1 MGESAYHDL
10 PAESQRGNPLRSA
23 CTAWYCPHG
32 PKKSIA
38 AALIYCRPSGSL
50 QAALYLYR
58 SGYFPVS
65 LMFFPNCIQL
75 QILEDQ
81 ITYTHLPIDP
91 APTATHHSTYRAPQ
105 AQPKSHHHREI
116 MASYQ
121 INNILKI
128 DVSDVQSAS
137 FSVSIDVQEGPDE
150 VHFLDRIQT
159 HTPSR
164 RILTTTGFT
173 SESRLATTSSVSS
186 SWSSLSVMTAP
197 SPSSSAMGRAR

>member
-91 APTATHHSTYRAPQ
+91 ATQHSTAHI
-105 AQPKSHHHREI
+105 KH
-116 MASYQ
+116 
-121 INNILKI
+121 LKHN
-128 DVSDVQSAS
+128 
-137 FSVSIDVQEGPDE
+137 P
-150 VHFLDRIQT
+150 R
-159 HTPSR
+159 
-164 RILTTTGFT
+164 TTTT
-173 SESRLATTSSVSS
+173 ERSWLPTKSTTSSKSTSPTSNPPLSASQLTFKRVPTRSTSSIASRLTHPRDVS
-186 SWSSLSVMTAP
+186 
-197 SPSSSAMGRAR
+197 